1 MNSESK
7 TNLDDLL
14 HKLEDIF
21 SGELGAKKNEKAK
34 IYLKPNSIPK
44 FLKARPVSYA
54 LKNKIELEIDRMV
67 KNNILEPVD
76 VSEWATPMIPVI
88 KEDGSIRME
97 PVCGDYKMT
106 LN

>member
-21 SGELGAKKNEKAK
+21 SGELGPKKNEKVK

-44 FLKARPVSYA
+44 FLKARPVPYA

-106 LN
+106 VN